1 MQQGAQTCRE
11 APTRATVRLKTNR
24 VAAGV
29 TGLLQSSQL
38 NLLSV
43 YWGGKC
49 QMGRT
54 RADAADQMPRMK
66 DCSTPSLR
74 RPGET
79 NELARPYCELLPS
92 QIWKS
97 RRILAFGDPSPA
109 SLTACMAFVP
119 PHQPSQPTHT
129 HLEFRVQSL
138 FEPTHGKP
146 DQDRPNSHYCMAS
159 NHTHPTLP

>member
-1 MQQGAQTCRE
+1 
-11 APTRATVRLKTNR
+11 
-24 VAAGV
+24 
-29 TGLLQSSQL
+29 
-38 NLLSV
+38 
-43 YWGGKC
+43 
-49 QMGRT
+49 MGRT

-138 FEPTHGKP
+138 FEPTHGKL
-146 DQDRPNSHYCMAS
+146 
-159 NHTHPTLP
+159 T

>member
-1 MQQGAQTCRE
+1 MPVGCVKPLHPAY
-11 APTRATVRLKTNR
+11 VR
-24 VAAGV
+24 
-29 TGLLQSSQL
+29 LLQSHTTEL
-38 NLLSV
+38 AVCVL
-43 YWGGKC
+43 GGES
-49 QMGRT
+49 
-54 RADAADQMPRMK
+54 DAAQK
-66 DCSTPSLR
+66 NCPSLR

-138 FEPTHGKP
+138 FEPTHGKL
-146 DQDRPNSHYCMAS
+146 
-159 NHTHPTLP
+159 T